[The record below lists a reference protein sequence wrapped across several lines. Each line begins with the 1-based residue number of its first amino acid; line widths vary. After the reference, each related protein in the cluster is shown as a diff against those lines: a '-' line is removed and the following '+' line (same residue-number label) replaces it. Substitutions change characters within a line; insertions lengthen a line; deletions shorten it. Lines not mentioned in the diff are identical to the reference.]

1 MDLVCISASARS
13 IWCHG
18 YVLLFLLNNHL
29 IVFYFAVDYCF
40 LLAGLWFCLV
50 ISKCLIV
57 PRINMDISC
66 HLSKMYSLYSTAQFA

>member
-40 LLAGLWFCLV
+40 LLAGLWFLFCDKQMLDSATYQHGHL
-50 ISKCLIV
+50 ISS
-57 PRINMDISC
+57 R
-66 HLSKMYSLYSTAQFA
+66 